1 MATRNLGK
9 GKSRAQN
16 KRQRKSRAT
25 FKGISDEDFRQL
37 LVKVSEWYNDRGYI
51 DMLKVLYRDNAT
63 DVYLLENASDTM
75 TLLQLLY
82 DSDDLSPSDLTLLYE
97 TVKATRQFGLERI
110 IKDQIPSCPN
120 IREIEIS
127 KFKPYRLKLMNLGFS
142 LAKFDVVKIS
152 GLNNKSSKEV

>member
-16 KRQRKSRAT
+16 KRQRKR
-25 FKGISDEDFRQL
+25 ISDEDFRQL